1 MLNDFDNIY
10 HQVAK
15 GNAGQSYHDAL
26 QHTWGQLNK
35 GLQALDHAALNIVDS
50 GTPLLPSP
58 KTIWPSKDRVGS
70 SDSQFD
76 FVKSEGSDDFATM
89 TKAIDDAYAKLPK
102 LSSGPNG
109 KYKHARK
116 QLKSAKKQLHDI
128 QARYNRQVTSSLA
141 QSLQVESFTQINQL
155 QKQYPGD
162 KELEKATQHFSE
174 LTTALSPEKM
184 QTKRDALRQH
194 AKIKR
199 AIRSW
204 NTFYKGLDKQEKAEL
219 EGLNKHC
226 HETAII
232 GNRMVDDFYK
242 NPPRLSFADKFRQVF
257 SGVMVSL
264 GGMACLS
271 GLVCGFVFP
280 PAALPLALI
289 GAIATYPMWDKIGE
303 LFKNAWY
310 GRAPLKS
317 DLKGMGKEFLW
328 NTIALTPVHIVN
340 AIKPVL
346 KVRADKILNLGMI
359 VYHAIFGIKDS
370 AEGANHLKHTH
381 HNLHEAAERAEAMDN
396 ASRLFSERVAN
407 EAGEIPEYRRTSS
420 PVEGKGEDT
429 ESIVS
434 IETDSGYAH
443 SSGSNTPEPGSP
455 KLSRATTPEPSQQ
468 APVDNFYEN
477 FAKLDQNPSH
487 KRHLK
492 DLVTADNPVQMY
504 MRPTPFG

>member
-15 GNAGQSYHDAL
+15 SNAGQSYYDAL
-26 QHTWGQLNK
+26 QHTWGQLTK
-35 GLQALDHAALNIVDS
+35 GLQALDCATLDTIDS
-50 GTPLLPSP
+50 GTQLLPSP
-58 KTIWPSKDRVGS
+58 KTIWPRKDRVGS

-89 TKAIDDAYAKLPK
+89 TKTIDDAYAKLPK
-102 LSSGPNG
+102 IRSGPNG
-109 KYKHARK
+109 MYKQARK
-116 QLKSAKKQLHDI
+116 QLKSAKQQLHDV
-128 QARYNRQVTSSLA
+128 QARYNRNVSSSLA
-141 QSLQVESFTQINQL
+141 QNLQMESFTQLNQL
-155 QKQYPGD
+155 QKKYPGD
-162 KELEKATQHFSE
+162 KELTKSTQHFSE
-174 LTTALSPEKM
+174 LTSALSPEKM

-194 AKIKR
+194 AKIKT

-204 NTFYKGLDKQEKAEL
+204 NTFYKSLDKQEKAEL
-219 EGLNKHC
+219 DGLNKHC

-232 GNRMVDDFYK
+232 GNRMVDNFYE

-257 SGVMVSL
+257 SGIMVSL
-264 GGMACLS
+264 GGVACLF

-289 GAIATYPMWDKIGE
+289 GSIATYPMWDKIGE

-328 NTIALTPVHIVN
+328 NTIALTPVHIIN

-346 KVRADKILNLGMI
+346 KLRADKILNLGMI

-370 AEGANHLKHTH
+370 AEGAHHLKHTH
-381 HNLHEAAERAEAMDN
+381 HHLHEAAERAEAMDN
-396 ASRLFSERVAN
+396 ASRLLSDRVAN
-407 EAGEIPEYRRTSS
+407 EGGEIPEYRQERPS
-420 PVEGKGEDT
+420 VEADKDND
-429 ESIVS
+429 SIGS
-434 IETDSGYAH
+434 ADIDSDYAH
-443 SSGSNTPEPGSP
+443 SSHNSTPEHGSP
-455 KLSRATTPEPSQQ
+455 ASSRSTTPKPSQQ
-468 APVDNFYEN
+468 PQVDDFYEN
-477 FAKLDQNPSH
+477 FARLDHVPEQKH
-487 KRHLK
+487 HLK
-492 DLVTADNPVQMY
+492 DQISASDPVQMY